1 MPLAAGTRIG
11 SYEIVSLLGAGGMGE
26 VFRARDTKLNR
37 DVAIKVLPDSV
48 ALDRERRARFEREAQ
63 TLAAFNHSRIAQI
76 YGVIELGE
84 RVAPHPGALALV
96 MEYVDGEDLAV
107 RLVRGPLPIDDAV
120 TIAVQIAEGL
130 EAAHERGI
138 VHRDLKPANVKV
150 TSEGAVKVLDFGLA
164 KSVGGEGDAV
174 ALSNSPTFTT
184 PAGVTQAGTLLGTAP
199 YMAPEQVRGKTAD
212 RRADI

>member
-48 ALDRERRARFEREAQ
+48 ALDGERRARFDREAQ

-84 RVAPHPGALALV
+84 GVAPHPGALALV
-96 MEYVDGEDLAV
+96 MEYVEGEDLAA
-107 RLVRGPLPIDDAV
+107 RLVRGPLPLDDAV
-120 TIAVQIAEGL
+120 AIAVQIAEGL

-138 VHRDLKPANVKV
+138 VHRP
-150 TSEGAVKVLDFGLA
+150 
-164 KSVGGEGDAV
+164 
-174 ALSNSPTFTT
+174 
-184 PAGVTQAGTLLGTAP
+184 QAGQRQGDI
-199 YMAPEQVRGKTAD
+199 RGHRQGARLRPGEAERRESHWASRDDGDCRVHGARTNS
-212 RRADI
+212 RRASRQPR